1 MRGGNGKNRT
11 EIPLRGEREKTM
23 KKILCMLLA
32 GTLLFALGA
41 CGTRRPDA
49 SASAEEKAASPSPSE
64 TAEAVQPAATGT
76 GAGTSTDAEGER
88 LTAVLDDI
96 GELEIGTAGSSL
108 KAAKLAAELL
118 DWGAAS
124 KLSAEEIKAEVVTW
138 LTPKGNDE
146 QSAFAEKYSAVKNA
160 VSQITGDNGR
170 ELLNEAGVTDSHY
183 PWNDAALLAVKSVT
197 EAILGED

>member
-1 MRGGNGKNRT
+1 
-11 EIPLRGEREKTM
+11 M

-41 CGTRRPDA
+41 CGIRRPDA
-49 SASAEEKAASPSPSE
+49 SASAEEKTASPSPSE
-64 TAEAVQPAATGT
+64 TAEAVQPTATGT
-76 GAGTSTDAEGER
+76 GTSTDAEDER
-88 LTAVLDDI
+88 LTTVLGDI

>member
-1 MRGGNGKNRT
+1 
-11 EIPLRGEREKTM
+11 M

-118 DWGAAS
+118 DWCAAS

>member
-1 MRGGNGKNRT
+1 
-11 EIPLRGEREKTM
+11 M

-183 PWNDAALLAVKSVT
+183 PWNDAALFAVKSVT